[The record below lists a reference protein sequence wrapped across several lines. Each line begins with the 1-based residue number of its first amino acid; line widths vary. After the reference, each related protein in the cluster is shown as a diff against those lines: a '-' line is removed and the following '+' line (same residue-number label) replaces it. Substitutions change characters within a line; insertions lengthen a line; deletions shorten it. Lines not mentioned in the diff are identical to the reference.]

1 MEIYPS
7 ALWRLLLASF
17 LLGVGMGALY
27 DCIRIQR
34 VLFGICRYTKAANA
48 PAFCP
53 TFLKVRNK
61 RAGKGKEIIKAFFLV
76 LQDVVFCLAAG
87 ILVSILLFYRNDGVF
102 RGFVL
107 IGAALGFVAY
117 YFTVG
122 RLVISASEYIVF
134 AIRTAFL
141 YVVYYVS
148 LPFIRLGRFSVER
161 IGGAIQRA
169 REKRLERIRAS
180 YHARVCREMLA
191 LSEKGFFEK
200 ELAERE
206 KSA

>member
-17 LLGVGMGALY
+17 LLGVGMGTLY

-53 TFLKVRNK
+53 TFLKVRKK
-61 RAGKGKEIIKAFFLV
+61 RAGKGKEIIKASFLV
-76 LQDVVFCLAAG
+76 LQDIVFCLAAG

-107 IGAALGFVAY
+107 IGAALGFVTY

-141 YVVYYVS
+141 YAVYYVS

>member
-17 LLGVGMGALY
+17 LLGVGMGVLY

-53 TFLKVRNK
+53 TFLKVQKK
-61 RAGKGKEIIKAFFLV
+61 RAGKGKEIIKASFLV

-161 IGGAIQRA
+161 VGGAIQRA